1 MPRLL
6 LSSALMTLAFMAAPG
21 QVPTAGAQDTG
32 VAIFAGGCFWCVESD
47 FDKVEGV
54 SETISGY
61 IGGKADNPTYETH
74 TANGDRE
81 AVRITY
87 DPAVVSYA
95 ELLKT
100 FFRTVDPTDD
110 GGQFCDRGHSY
121 TTAVYALDDEQAAAA
136 EAARAEAESVLGETV
151 ATPIEPSATFW
162 PAEDYHQDFYEKSP
176 VRYTYYRRACGRDS
190 AVKSLW
196 GDEAF
201 YGIEK

>member
-1 MPRLL
+1 MLRLL
-6 LSSALMTLAFMAAPG
+6 LSSAVITLALTA
-21 QVPTAGAQDTG
+21 VPARSQDTG

-110 GGQFCDRGHSY
+110 GGQFCDRGYSY
-121 TTAVYALDDEQAAAA
+121 TTAVYALNDDQAAAA
-136 EAARAEAESVLGETV
+136 EAARKEAETVLGKTV
-151 ATPIEPSATFW
+151 VTPIEPSATFW
-162 PAEDYHQDFYEKSP
+162 PAEDYHQDFYEKSA
-176 VRYTYYRRACGRDS
+176 VRYTYYRRACGRDN
-190 AVKSLW
+190 AVKALW

-201 YGIEK
+201 YSIEK

>member
-1 MPRLL
+1 MFRLL
-6 LSSALMTLAFMAAPG
+6 LSSALMTLALTAAP
-21 QVPTAGAQDTG
+21 ANAQETG
-32 VAIFAGGCFWCVESD
+32 EAIFAGGCFWCVESD

-61 IGGKADNPTYETH
+61 IGGKEDNPTYETH

-87 DPAVVSYA
+87 DPSVVSYA

-110 GGQFCDRGHSY
+110 SGQFCDRGHSY
-121 TTAVYALDDEQAAAA
+121 TTAVYALNEDQAAQAKAA
-136 EAARAEAESVLGETV
+136 KAEAEAVLGEPVVTE
-151 ATPIEPSATFW
+151 IEPSATFW

-176 VRYTYYRRACGRDS
+176 VRYTYYRRACGRDN
-190 AVKSLW
+190 AVEALW

-201 YGIEK
+201 YGMEK

>member
-176 VRYTYYRRACGRDS
+176 VRYTYYRRACGRDN

>member
-1 MPRLL
+1 MLKSL
-6 LSSALMTLAFMAAPG
+6 LSSAALALALTAAPG
-21 QVPTAGAQDTG
+21 LVRDAAAQDSG

-61 IGGKADNPTYETH
+61 IGGKADNPTYENH

-95 ELLKT
+95 ELLAT
-100 FFRTVDPTDD
+100 FFRTVDPTDG

-121 TTAVYALDDEQAAAA
+121 TTAVYALDDAQAA
-136 EAARAEAESVLGETV
+136 EAEAAKAEAETVLGKPV
-151 ATPIEPSATFW
+151 VTPIEPSATFW
-162 PAEDYHQDFYEKSP
+162 PAEDYHQDFYQKSP

-190 AVKSLW
+190 AVKALW
-196 GDEAF
+196 GDQAF
-201 YGIEK
+201 SGLDK